1 MVVHD
6 IDMQP
11 VGKARDTCTFVC
23 EPREVRGQDRR
34 RDLRMHGVNLSS
46 PKQRE
51 KHAVRVVTVRPQ
63 SEVRTWLRACPE
75 LVTVP
80 QPRDGERHL
89 ACIKSVDMASLQHSV
104 DDEFGL
110 GQMRRARDI
119 RDHPAR
125 AGTRDGS
132 EEQFLLQRCE
142 LSDMSGLASPARLRS
157 ASEDTETRA
166 GCIDEHSVEVT
177 VDAEKLKPPG

>member
-1 MVVHD
+1 
-6 IDMQP
+6 
-11 VGKARDTCTFVC
+11 
-23 EPREVRGQDRR
+23 
-34 RDLRMHGVNLSS
+34 
-46 PKQRE
+46 
-51 KHAVRVVTVRPQ
+51 
-63 SEVRTWLRACPE
+63 
-75 LVTVP
+75 
-80 QPRDGERHL
+80 
-89 ACIKSVDMASLQHSV
+89 MASLQHSV

-166 GCIDEHSVEVT
+166 GCIDEHSVEAAGHGAAVCNPHVMRT
-177 VDAEKLKPPG
+177 RNSTQCLADEIGPMWLQFDCGQGAAARMCKGREESGFAAGARTEIEPLRIRSFDRSVRECEGDKLRSFVLHRGSSVDDWSVRRQ